1 MGKKTVGVT
10 IDEHLLKKAKEQ
22 IPNLSAF
29 VEYCIKNYL
38 GEIKGLVATGK
49 QQELIDTIKKCQLEL
64 YLLNERNKIEENM
77 KEVEIEE
84 INVTWRKLYKEYR
97 VKKIIDPEHLDSAAK
112 KLKVS
117 VDELNDILDLT
128 YAYSRRDR
136 VDITDWQEV
145 YEKYGYGDS
154 K

>member
-84 INVTWRKLYKEYR
+84 INVAWRKLYKEYR
-97 VKKIIDPEHLDSAAK
+97 VKKIIDPEHLNSAAK

-136 VDITDWQEV
+136 VDITDWQEI

-154 K
+154 E

>member
-84 INVTWRKLYKEYR
+84 INVVWRKLYKEYR

-136 VDITDWQEV
+136 VDITDWQEI

-154 K
+154 E

>member
-84 INVTWRKLYKEYR
+84 INATWRKLYKEYR

-145 YEKYGYGDS
+145 YGKYGYGDS

>member
-38 GEIKGLVATGK
+38 GEINGLVATGK

-97 VKKIIDPEHLDSAAK
+97 VKKIIEPEHLDSAAK

-117 VDELNDILDLT
+117 VDELNDILDFT

-136 VDITDWQEV
+136 VDITDWQEI

-154 K
+154 E

>member
-1 MGKKTVGVT
+1 M
-10 IDEHLLKKAKEQ
+10 
-22 IPNLSAF
+22 SAF

-97 VKKIIDPEHLDSAAK
+97 VKKIIDPEHLNSAAK

-154 K
+154 E

>member
-1 MGKKTVGVT
+1 MIT

-38 GEIKGLVATGK
+38 GEEPGLIPTWK
-49 QQELIDTIKKCQLEL
+49 QNELVKTIGKCQLEL

-97 VKKIIDPEHLDSAAK
+97 VKKIIDPEHLNSAAK

-136 VDITDWQEV
+136 VDITDWQEI

>member
-1 MGKKTVGVT
+1 MVKKHLTIS

-38 GEIKGLVATGK
+38 GEEPGLVPTWK
-49 QQELIDTIKKCQLEL
+49 QNELVKTIGKCQLEM

-97 VKKIIDPEHLDSAAK
+97 VKKIIDPEHLNSAAK

-154 K
+154 E